1 MEETIVA
8 DTELI
13 EETLKQ
19 AISFPKMMLQFIQVA
34 IPCLNVHSEG
44 GASDGEN
51 HTNGGGY
58 LLSYPLSL
66 YLIFSF
72 FIISS

>member
-1 MEETIVA
+1 M
-8 DTELI
+8 DKELI

-19 AISFPKMMLQFIQVA
+19 AISCPNTMLKFIQVA

-44 GASDGEN
+44 DASDGEN

-66 YLIFSF
+66 YFNFSF

>member
-1 MEETIVA
+1 MYT
-8 DTELI
+8 DLTD
-13 EETLKQ
+13 ETLKQ
-19 AISFPKMMLQFIQVA
+19 AVICLKTMLQFLQAA

-51 HTNGGGY
+51 HTSGGGY

-66 YLIFSF
+66 YFIFSL

>member
-1 MEETIVA
+1 M
-8 DTELI
+8 I

-19 AISFPKMMLQFIQVA
+19 AISFPKMMLQLIQVA

-51 HTNGGGY
+51 HTNAGGY
-58 LLSYPLSL
+58 LLFYPLSL